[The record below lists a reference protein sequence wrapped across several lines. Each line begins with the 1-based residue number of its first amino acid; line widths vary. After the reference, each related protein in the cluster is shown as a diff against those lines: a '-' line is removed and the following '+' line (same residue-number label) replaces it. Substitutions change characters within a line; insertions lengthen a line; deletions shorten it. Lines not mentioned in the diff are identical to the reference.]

1 MTLDSAPTLTLPG
14 EAEVVRRLRRA
25 GVPPRHEGARFST
38 FEPRPGTRTALAASR
53 AVMANAKSLLLSGPP
68 GTGKTHLCI
77 AILAALI
84 DASLAVHSELP
95 ATGLDESWGR
105 RPFTPRRSPDL
116 RFVVVPS
123 LLDTIRSSM
132 RYAESEDRI
141 GPLVDADL
149 VVLDDLGREKPT
161 DWATERLYVLI
172 NARYNA
178 CRPTVVT
185 SNFTPNELA
194 NRGYEPHMSRLAED
208 GHFVRIE
215 ATDYRRRRG

>member
-1 MTLDSAPTLTLPG
+1 MTLKTTLTLTPPS
-14 EAEVVRRLRRA
+14 EADVVRRLRRA
-25 GVPPRHEGARFST
+25 GVPLRHEDARFST
-38 FEPRPGTRTALAASR
+38 FELRPGTRTALVASR
-53 AVMANAKSLLLSGPP
+53 AVVANAKSLLLSGPP
-68 GTGKTHLCI
+68 GTGKTHLGV

-95 ATGLDESWGR
+95 PTQLDESWGR

-116 RFVVVPS
+116 RFVVVPL
-123 LLDTIRSSM
+123 LLDAIRSSM
-132 RYAESEDRI
+132 RHAESEDRI
-141 GPLVDADL
+141 GPLVEADL

-161 DWATERLYVLI
+161 DWAAERMYVLI
-172 NARYNA
+172 NARYSA

-185 SNFTPNELA
+185 SNFTPDELA
-194 NRGYEPHMSRLAED
+194 NHGYEPHMSRLAED